1 MSAVPPV
8 VMSLYKRVLAEPT
21 NADPVAELALALAES
36 GERRPLAASSADIA
50 STGGP
55 SSLSTLLCPLFLVDM
70 GYTVPKIGVEG
81 RPAGGI
87 DVLGTIPGY
96 RTSLEPDEFE
106 LALAAAGYAHV
117 VAGGT
122 WAPADSALFRLR
134 QQESTQARPALVVAS
149 LLAKK
154 LAAGVSIAG
163 LEARVAKHG
172 NFGSTREQAHDSA
185 GLYCEVAALLGLKP
199 IVAITNGEV
208 PYQPFIGRGE
218 ALTALSMLLDDDS
231 SNPWL
236 ARHAQLCYELASTIA
251 GAAPLVGSG
260 HHLSGVGLANAMTAN
275 LEAQGSSLSS
285 LKSRIADVGN
295 QQVHLVRAESDG
307 FVHYNLESI
316 RNWVLNSTARER
328 DQAVFGRSVPP
339 SYPDVAG
346 ATLLFPPWERVTR
359 GESLVALRSSQRV
372 WDPSG
377 APLVTI
383 LPSPDEYPNTIYE
396 VLST

>member
-1 MSAVPPV
+1 MSAVPPA
-8 VMSLYKRVLAEPT
+8 VMSLYKKVLAEQT
-21 NADPVAELALALAES
+21 NVELVAQLALALAES
-36 GERRPLAASSADIA
+36 GRRRPLTASTADIA

-96 RTSLEPDEFE
+96 VTSLGQDAFE
-106 LALAAAGYAHV
+106 LALATAGYAHV

-134 QQESTQARPALVVAS
+134 QQESTQAKPALVVAS

-154 LAAGVSIAG
+154 LAAGVRIAG

-172 NFGSTREQAHDSA
+172 NFGSTMEQAHASA

-208 PYQPFIGRGE
+208 PYQPYIGRGE
-218 ALTALSMLLDDDS
+218 ALTALSMLLNNES

-236 ARHAQLCYELASTIA
+236 AQHAQFCYELASTLA
-251 GAAPLVGSG
+251 KAAPLNGSG
-260 HHLSGVGLANAMTAN
+260 HHLSGLGLANAMTAN

-285 LKSRIADVGN
+285 MRSRVAEVGN
-295 QQVHLVRAESDG
+295 QQVHLVRAESAG
-307 FVHYNLESI
+307 FAHYDLESI

-328 DQAVFGRSVPP
+328 DRTVLGRSVPP

-346 ATLLFPPWERVTR
+346 ATLLVPPWERVTR
-359 GESLVALRSSQRV
+359 GESLVSLRSSQRA

-377 APLVTI
+377 APMVTI
-383 LPSPDEYPNTIYE
+383 LPAPDEHPNTVYE